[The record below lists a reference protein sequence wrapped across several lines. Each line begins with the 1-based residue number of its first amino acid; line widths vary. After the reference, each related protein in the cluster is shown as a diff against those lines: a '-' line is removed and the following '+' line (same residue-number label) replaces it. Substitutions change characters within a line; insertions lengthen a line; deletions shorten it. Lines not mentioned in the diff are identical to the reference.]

1 MIESASGEREAS
13 ALSGEQI
20 ELRHRL
26 QRAIVVEAGAGLRSY
41 TVGMRDVI
49 DGYGPFEL
57 PPAAHGQVLMPW
69 PNRLRDGRYEFAG
82 EERQLP
88 LTEPARRN
96 ALHGLVRWSSWRV
109 AERDGERVRFEHVLH
124 AQDGYP
130 FTLALAVEYAL
141 DEGGLRV
148 RQTAENIG
156 AQPAPFGAGA
166 HPYITAGTPTI
177 DGCVLRAPGRSWFRT
192 DNRAIPIGSEPVDGT
207 EYDFRK
213 ARPIGQTVLD
223 TAFGDLERDESGTA
237 RVELMAVDG
246 EDDVTVW
253 LDSSYRYL
261 MLYTGDTIGQPE
273 RRRRALGV
281 EPMTCAPNAFQTG
294 DGLLVLEPGERF
306 TGTWGITPW

>member
-1 MIESASGEREAS
+1 VSAAAGS
-13 ALSGEQI
+13 AARAFSGEQI

-26 QRAIVVEAGAGLRSY
+26 QHAIVVEAGAGLRSY
-41 TVGMRDVI
+41 TVGMRDVV

-82 EERQLP
+82 QERQLP
-88 LTEPARRN
+88 LSEPERRN
-96 ALHGLVRWSSWRV
+96 ALHGLVRWSNWRI
-109 AERDGERVRFEHVLH
+109 AERDDAHVRFEHVLH

-130 FTLALAVEYAL
+130 FTLTLAVEYTL

-148 RQTAENIG
+148 RQTAENVG
-156 AQPAPFGAGA
+156 AEPAPFGAGA

-177 DGCVLRAPGRSWFRT
+177 DDCTLRAPGRSWLRT
-192 DNRAIPIGSEPVDGT
+192 DNRAIPVDSEPVDGT

-213 ARPIGQTVLD
+213 ARPIGATVLD
-223 TAFGDLERDESGTA
+223 TAFGELERDENGIA
-237 RVELMAVDG
+237 RVELTAADG
-246 EDDVTVW
+246 DGDVAVW
-253 LDSSYRYL
+253 LDASYRYV
-261 MLYTGDTIGQPE
+261 MLYTGDSIAQAE

-294 DGLLVLEPGERF
+294 DGLLVLGPGERF
-306 TGTWGITPW
+306 SGTWGVTPW